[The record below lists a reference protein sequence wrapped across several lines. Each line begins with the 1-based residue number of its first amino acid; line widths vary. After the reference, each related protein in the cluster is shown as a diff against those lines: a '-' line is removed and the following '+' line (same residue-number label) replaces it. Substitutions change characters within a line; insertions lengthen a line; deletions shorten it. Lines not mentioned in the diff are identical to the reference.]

1 MQSIEASSLEIILRT
16 ISVFLIVLL
25 IARLLGRKQISQL
38 TFFDYLAGTTIG
50 SLAASAMANKSIPLT
65 TDLLCFITWTI
76 LIIASH
82 LITGHNASAKKFLN
96 DQPRVVIRDGK
107 ILESNLATGF
117 YSASDLLAQL
127 REKEIFDP
135 NEVAIG
141 ILETNGQL
149 SLLKKAEYK
158 TVTCKD
164 LNLSKQNNLNTAA
177 SQYTSKELILNG
189 KILHEN
195 LSLLHISEAW
205 LQEQLQLQG
214 IDDIKNVT
222 IAILTPEGKLYV
234 DTKSDR

>member
-1 MQSIEASSLEIILRT
+1 MQAIEPSSLETIVRT

-50 SLAASAMANKSIPLT
+50 SIAASAMTNKFIPLA
-65 TDLLCFITWTI
+65 TDLLCFMTWTI

-82 LITGHNASAKKFLN
+82 LITGRSAPARKFLN
-96 DQPRVVIRDGK
+96 DQPRVVIRSGK

-127 REKEIFDP
+127 REREIFDP
-135 NEVAIG
+135 NEVEIG
-141 ILETNGQL
+141 ILETTGQL
-149 SLLKKAEYK
+149 SILKKAEYK

-164 LNLSKQNNLNTAA
+164 LNLSKQDHINTTA
-177 SQYTSKELILNG
+177 SQYITKELILNG
-189 KILHEN
+189 KILHKN

-205 LQEQLQLQG
+205 LQEQLQFQG
-214 IDDIKNVT
+214 IEDIEDVT
-222 IAILTPEGKLYV
+222 IAILTPEGKVYV
-234 DTKSDR
+234 DTKSDQ

>member
-1 MQSIEASSLEIILRT
+1 MQAIEPSSLETIVRT

-50 SLAASAMANKSIPLT
+50 SLAASAMTNKSIPFA
-65 TDLLCFITWTI
+65 TDLICFMTWTI

-82 LITGHNASAKKFLN
+82 IITGHSAPAKKFLN
-96 DQPRVVIRDGK
+96 DQPRVVIRSGK

-135 NEVAIG
+135 NEVEIG
-141 ILETNGQL
+141 ILETTGQL
-149 SLLKKAEYK
+149 SILKKAEYK

-164 LNLSKQNNLNTAA
+164 LNLPKQTYINTKV
-177 SQYTSKELILNG
+177 SQYISKELILHG

-195 LSLLHISEAW
+195 LSLLHISKAW

-214 IDDIKNVT
+214 IDGIEEVT
-222 IAILTPEGKLYV
+222 IAILTPEGKVYV
-234 DTKSDR
+234 DTKSDQ